1 MTQTAKI
8 YGDALYDL
16 ARDEGLSEAMLPELD
31 AIQEIFEQSPEYPRL
46 LSSAALSKE
55 ERCGLIDQAFRGKIQ
70 PYLLNF
76 LKILCEKGHLKQLAG
91 CRDEFRQRYN
101 EDHGI
106 LEVRAVTAIAL
117 TPKLR
122 QQLIAKL
129 EQTTGKQI
137 DLQVRVDP
145 RVLGGVRLEYDGQQL
160 DGTVQNRIDQLR
172 RQFNETVL

>member
-16 ARDEGLSEAMLPELD
+16 TRDEGLSEAMLPELD
-31 AIQEIFEQSPEYPRL
+31 AIQEIFEQSPAYPRL

-101 EDHGI
+101 QDHGI
-106 LEVRAVTAIAL
+106 LEVRAVAAAAL
-117 TPKLR
+117 TPALREKL
-122 QQLIAKL
+122 IKKL

-137 DLQVRVDP
+137 DLRVNVDE
-145 RVLGGVRLEYDGQQL
+145 RVLGGLRLEYDGQQL
-160 DGTVQNRIDQLR
+160 DGTVKNRLDQLR
-172 RQFNETVL
+172 KQLNDTVL